1 MLDTTAVTDFEQHIY
16 NTHLKISRQKRNQP
30 FRYRKDFTDLDIK
43 QISYLKKISLF
54 LKNFTHINLEEFIK
68 APYDIYPDELY
79 FDLQYYTT
87 LKATKAYMLYHQKL
101 QMKIPDSQ
109 EQLENIQL
117 SLRFISTFCKEQNI
131 TVSEYINHKTND
143 TFSFLLHLKDHRVN
157 VYCLFGYDLFD
168 KNIRTVDSN
177 LLSFIIGNDLI
188 NNLPIFRTRFLNST
202 KARKFVNLGLQKI
215 LQKNNCIN

>member
-43 QISYLKKISLF
+43 QIFYLKKISLF

-87 LKATKAYMLYHQKL
+87 LKATK
-101 QMKIPDSQ
+101 
-109 EQLENIQL
+109 
-117 SLRFISTFCKEQNI
+117 I
-131 TVSEYINHKTND
+131 T
-143 TFSFLLHLKDHRVN
+143 L
-157 VYCLFGYDLFD
+157 
-168 KNIRTVDSN
+168 
-177 LLSFIIGNDLI
+177 
-188 NNLPIFRTRFLNST
+188 
-202 KARKFVNLGLQKI
+202 
-215 LQKNNCIN
+215 